1 MANST
6 SPTTSSTTQQEFT
19 KLHEQLKQGADN
31 AAGYLDSLKTKFTDY
46 DNSHKSS
53 GETITSYFQA
63 GMDRANS
70 SVDHLKKVAEDFR
83 ADANSKSDSFV
94 SSAKSSM
101 DQARSALDDLG
112 KSAQAYDENLRSS
125 INSNVANA
133 KENSSSTLT
142 SWQDSITSLVNTTRE
157 TTFSGF
163 EALQNQIGAAQKAFA
178 EQASIAQ
185 SAASDTAE
193 GAAKKA
199 SDVAEATKPAE
210 TKKTESEDGPTLME
224 RATGIVSSSL
234 GYVSGV
240 FQGSDAENSTST
252 GKTTA
257 ILRHQQKQMADLQSK
272 MNAHQ
277 EDIDRAKAQIHEST
291 QKADIYLTGL
301 TKRVEDYE
309 KKNANFEPA
318 GQYLKSALDA
328 ARSATQSLKTHGQD
342 LSERSV
348 PVAVDGMHSVR
359 EAFDDLQKQA
369 IVYDEKYADSRGQ
382 HAVSSIH
389 EMVNS
394 GRQHA
399 TEALEMA
406 NDQLIKLRDTIANM
420 ADQASYGAKVAVG
433 EAVRVAEKGDEK
445 LGVSDKAGGVVQ
457 KVRDLDARLGVT
469 ATVAKVDTKVTGGI
483 GCKMAATTVDIVTE
497 SVNYI
502 SETLQ
507 NAKMAAQQSGTA
519 QSVEAKAASATSATA
534 QKKDEVVETF
544 VEVYDEG
551 EEKVGEGKEMVEEK
565 AGDTKEAVKNKTG
578 STKEA
583 AEQAAGAAKDKAGS
597 MKEYA
602 EGKAGEMKDQAQQTA
617 ADSKGKSQ
625 GIINQA
631 ASKASDVKDKAGEQL
646 SGLKERATDV
656 GASLKTEAMKM
667 KEPTSTQGETNLGIQ
682 QTQAKLSEAA
692 KAALGSARSE
702 GEGMHSKKGGN
713 EIQTLVKVLEKGQKD
728 KRDIVIDD
736 IISNPISCGY
746 LLDFCQKGFK
756 DECGLLDFRDP
767 ESVQSCKEMADQ
779 IWADFL
785 SLNSPNEVSLPSDDR
800 EQTKER
806 MKRPGEF
813 RAKLFDVAMQDAI
826 KTLQKDT
833 LMRFLKAPQYTEM
846 ADKVTA
852 VHEMI
857 VKKQLDSDSS
867 YQIEMPTVTTL
878 TDEKIAKGNFSLD
891 DILGDK
897 ILFRE
902 MLDYLEKKF
911 KAENLKCARQIWRFE
926 EMALEMKADDLK
938 NFAWNLYLYFIAP
951 SSPFEVSCT
960 NLDRKSVQLRL
971 GCPNK
976 TMFEPIKENT
986 MLVLKQDHKAFLQQ
1000 LQSKTL
1006 KDRLKAEKAGNS
1018 PEKKGFLSK
1027 IKLF

>member
-31 AAGYLDSLKTKFTDY
+31 AAGYLNSLKTKFTDY

-240 FQGSDAENSTST
+240 FQGSDAEDSTST
-252 GKTTA
+252 GKTTGSS
-257 ILRHQQKQMADLQSK
+257 Q
-272 MNAHQ
+272 
-277 EDIDRAKAQIHEST
+277 
-291 QKADIYLTGL
+291 L

-702 GEGMHSKKGGN
+702 GEGMYSK
-713 EIQTLVKVLEKGQKD
+713 VASV
-728 KRDIVIDD
+728 
-736 IISNPISCGY
+736 SN
-746 LLDFCQKGFK
+746 
-756 DECGLLDFRDP
+756 
-767 ESVQSCKEMADQ
+767 
-779 IWADFL
+779 
-785 SLNSPNEVSLPSDDR
+785 
-800 EQTKER
+800 
-806 MKRPGEF
+806 
-813 RAKLFDVAMQDAI
+813 
-826 KTLQKDT
+826 
-833 LMRFLKAPQYTEM
+833 
-846 ADKVTA
+846 
-852 VHEMI
+852 
-857 VKKQLDSDSS
+857 
-867 YQIEMPTVTTL
+867 
-878 TDEKIAKGNFSLD
+878 
-891 DILGDK
+891 
-897 ILFRE
+897 
-902 MLDYLEKKF
+902 
-911 KAENLKCARQIWRFE
+911 
-926 EMALEMKADDLK
+926 
-938 NFAWNLYLYFIAP
+938 
-951 SSPFEVSCT
+951 
-960 NLDRKSVQLRL
+960 
-971 GCPNK
+971 
-976 TMFEPIKENT
+976 
-986 MLVLKQDHKAFLQQ
+986 
-1000 LQSKTL
+1000 
-1006 KDRLKAEKAGNS
+1006 
-1018 PEKKGFLSK
+1018 
-1027 IKLF
+1027 